1 MMIVTV
7 YDHHHCSCWSRWWSS
22 PSMIITWSSTS
33 IERSSIECVAMS
45 MIMWCEKIL
54 CWPKIIF
61 VNFWSVVKI
70 WMYPSIICPPPTV
83 GWLSQ
88 LLYRLRF
95 WALNFKIFGSVNSDF
110 QTCISCYYISSSE
123 WPNSGDLV
131 LVYVQNM
138 DLNLWSDFTCL
149 YNGDLFMKCE
159 IWSGPNFI
167 KENTKENR
175 RSKINNI
182 ERLKIQSLYTINFGP
197 PIFLCIFLYEI
208 WAWSDF
214 TFHE

>member
-1 MMIVTV
+1 MIIIIVHV
-7 YDHHHCSCWSRWWSS
+7 DHDDDRHRPWSS
-22 PSMIITWSSTS
+22 HDHRH
-33 IERSSIECVAMS
+33 RSSEARSNALRCRWSCDVRKFYADQKS
-45 MIMWCEKIL
+45 F
-54 CWPKIIF
+54 F

-175 RSKINNI
+175 RSKIIDI
-182 ERLKIQSLYTINFGP
+182 ERLIFQFLYTINFGP

-208 WAWSDF
+208 WACSDF